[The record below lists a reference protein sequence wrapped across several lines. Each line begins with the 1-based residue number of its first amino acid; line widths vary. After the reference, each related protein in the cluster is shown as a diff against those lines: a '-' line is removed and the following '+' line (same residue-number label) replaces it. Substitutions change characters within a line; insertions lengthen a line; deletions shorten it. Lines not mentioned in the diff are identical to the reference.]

1 MPEHNIPPV
10 FNKDCT
16 VLILGSFPSVKSRE
30 EAFFYAHPQ
39 NRFWRLMAD
48 VFERQTPVSV
58 KDKKELLLSNGIAL
72 WDVAARC
79 EIRGSA
85 DATMKDV
92 RPNDII
98 GLIENCSISKILLNG
113 KTAEKY
119 FNEFFHDVVSVPVC
133 CLPST
138 SPANA
143 KTSYAA
149 LYAEWKA
156 QLKPE

>member
-10 FNKDCT
+10 YNKNST

-39 NRFWRLMAD
+39 NRFWRMMAD

-58 KDKKELLLSNGIAL
+58 EEKKELLLSNGIAL
-72 WDVAARC
+72 WDVAACC

-85 DATMKDV
+85 DASMKDV

-98 GLIENCSISKILLNG
+98 GLMQKCSISKILLNG

-119 FNEFFHDVVSVPVC
+119 FKKFFQKTVSVPIY

-143 KTSYAA
+143 KTSYGE
-149 LYAEWKA
+149 LLSIWKA
-156 QLKPE
+156 QLKDE